1 MTREQDSI
9 DDLLERVTVDA
20 YGDEGHEAFLCAFD
34 DEIAY
39 PVRAQIAGTDV
50 DVARI
55 GYDGNARRGLIAE
68 VETNGDRHRV
78 ALLEL
83 RVESNNHFGQLVA
96 AYRRWLDESL
106 ILDC

>member
-1 MTREQDSI
+1 MTPEQEAI
-9 DDLLERVTVDA
+9 DDVIERVTVDA

-39 PVRAQIAGTDV
+39 PIRAHIAGTDV

-55 GYDGNARRGLIAE
+55 DYDGNARRGLVAE
-68 VETNGDRHRV
+68 VEANGDRHRV

-83 RVESNNHFGQLVA
+83 RIEPNDHFGQLVA
-96 AYRRWLDESL
+96 AYRRWLGES
-106 ILDC
+106 